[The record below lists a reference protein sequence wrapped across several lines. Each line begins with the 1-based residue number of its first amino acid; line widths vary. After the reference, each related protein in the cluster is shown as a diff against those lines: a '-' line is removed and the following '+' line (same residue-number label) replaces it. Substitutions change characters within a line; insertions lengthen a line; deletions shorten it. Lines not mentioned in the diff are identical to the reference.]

1 MNVQAELEKLIEK
14 LVKELEHE
22 RYLKKKLTEEIK
34 QLQKDMLNQEKE
46 LIAKNNKIYSLEI
59 TALKKTKVATS
70 VD

>member
-22 RYLKKKLTEEIK
+22 RYLKKKLTDEIK

-46 LIAKNNKIYSLEI
+46 LIAKNNKIY
-59 TALKKTKVATS
+59 
-70 VD
+70 